1 MAPTPGKNWFIRNPG
16 GTTTGGTKTSPP
28 GMGTGK
34 TWAGCPCPQTATE
47 VRNKKVRQPNNVRR
61 IIVPPS
67 FLAARQLSW
76 LVVIP
81 FQVEEY
87 TVLFVT
93 DHRVKVA
100 SRIGAFRLKC
110 KTPVVRFSRPV
121 NRCSRLHKL
130 TPETLQEVDHF
141 LPIRNPTPLDVKRYL
156 GGHGCERWNVQ
167 GRVTSAV
174 GEIVEQ
180 IVRVRHGNV
189 AQSERCHT
197 RAKVN
202 FY

>member
-28 GMGTGK
+28 GMGIGK

-76 LVVIP
+76 LLVIR
-81 FQVEEY
+81 FQMEED

-100 SRIGAFRLKC
+100 IRVRAFRLKC
-110 KTPVVRFSRPV
+110 KVGRFSRPV
-121 NRCSRLHKL
+121 NRCYRLHKL
-130 TPETLQEVDHF
+130 TPEILHDVDHF
-141 LPIRNPTPLDVKRYL
+141 LAIGNPAPLDVK
-156 GGHGCERWNVQ
+156 GHGGWHGSDGWNAE
-167 GRVTSAV
+167 GGIPLAV
-174 GEIVEQ
+174 GEIVVQ
-180 IVRVRHGNV
+180 IVRVL
-189 AQSERCHT
+189 
-197 RAKVN
+197 
-202 FY
+202 